1 MKKLHAFI
9 FLITTVLFTN
19 SCKNSNVDE
28 INSNSKSKSDSVVKT
43 TPDSLST
50 IETVKIGTQIWTAK
64 NLDVFTYQNGD
75 SIKELKNKADLELNK
90 DTIGAWCYYN
100 FDAKNSKKYGKLYNF
115 AAVKDPRGL
124 APKGFHIPTVLEYQ
138 WYNNPALN
146 EKGFNAIPAG
156 ALFIESHEDISRIIL
171 NFESYV
177 PKYITTRNFNSL
189 GGQAYFACRDNI
201 SVFFECEQ
209 CPIIKYYKIN
219 NYLSVRCIKD

>member
-43 TPDSLST
+43 KPDSLNT

-75 SIKELKNKADLELNK
+75 TITEVKNIDTLKNIK
-90 DTIGAWCYYN
+90 TGAWCYYN
-100 FDAKNSKKYGKLYNF
+100 FDSKNGKKYGKLYNLE
-115 AAVKDPRGL
+115 AVNDPRGI
-124 APKGFHIPTVLEYQ
+124 APKGFHIPTYFEYT
-138 WYNNPALN
+138 WYNNPTLS
-146 EKGFNAIPAG
+146 EKGFNALPGG
-156 ALFIESHEDISRIIL
+156 ALFIEVYFWSTKHVTI
-171 NFESYV
+171 
-177 PKYITTRNFNSL
+177 NFNSL

-209 CPIIKYYKIN
+209 CPIIKYSYIN